1 MSVGIK
7 VRLALGLEL
16 GLGPELGPML
26 EIGPMLEL
34 ESKPALE
41 LKPWLT
47 PLIAFPHRHMLC
59 FWQKPSHEVEVVLVV
74 MVLEEATPEVVP
86 CARTRHVREERR
98 MSRDRE
104 IRGVN
109 NRYMAY
115 NLGVGREW
123 VAIRGNEQ
131 YRKNK
136 AALQANLHDGQHW
149 KCEIY
154 TWLG

>member
-34 ESKPALE
+34 ESKAALE

-59 FWQKPSHEVEVVLVV
+59 FWQKSSH
-74 MVLEEATPEVVP
+74 
-86 CARTRHVREERR
+86 
-98 MSRDRE
+98 
-104 IRGVN
+104 
-109 NRYMAY
+109 
-115 NLGVGREW
+115 
-123 VAIRGNEQ
+123 GN
-131 YRKNK
+131 
-136 AALQANLHDGQHW
+136 
-149 KCEIY
+149 
-154 TWLG
+154 